1 MPIVGSD
8 LEVRLSI
15 KTGSAGNTTA
25 QGLGALSLGKYVS
38 ITIAP
43 TTLNGLFPLLAAA
56 DNAAGTLK
64 QYLCLFAV
72 NTHASLTWRA
82 PRLWLTDP
90 AGGTFVTIGIDPTPA
105 SLLGSS
111 SAQALEVAS
120 ITTAP
125 AGVTFSAPET
135 YSAGL
140 MLGDIGPG
148 RCKPFWVCR
157 AAANS
162 GGLSAEAPLLE
173 LRGGTLG

>member
-1 MPIVGSD
+1 MPILATD

-25 QGLGALSLGKYVS
+25 QGSGVLSLGKYVS
-38 ITIAP
+38 TTPGP
-43 TTLNGLFPLLAAA
+43 TTLNGLFPMLAAA

-90 AGGTFVTIGIDPTPA
+90 AGGTDVAVGVDPTAA
-105 SLLGSS
+105 SLLGSA

-120 ITTAP
+120 VTTAP
-125 AGVTFSAPET
+125 AGVTFSAPGT

-140 MLGDIGPG
+140 LLGDIGPG
-148 RCKPFWVCR
+148 RCKAFWVCR
-157 AAANS
+157 SASNS
-162 GGLSAEAPLLE
+162 GGMSGEAPLLE